1 MQSVGIRPAKLV
13 AWVTAS
19 AVAVL
24 FVPRLAVADIGF
36 PMLAAMWPVAWLTL
50 PPAIVIEA
58 VVARRVL
65 GFSWGRA
72 FRLSTIANLLST
84 ALGVPLTWIVLGLPL
99 WLIGAVAFTPGAD
112 SSPWAI
118 VFVVPLYA
126 FWLPPLDR
134 AHVWVI
140 PAVGILLC
148 VPFYFATTWVEFRI
162 ARFYVESSP
171 LARRW
176 SRAANAITYAL
187 MISFLALCVILA
199 LAGLV

>member
-1 MQSVGIRPAKLV
+1 M
-13 AWVTAS
+13 TAS

-24 FVPRLAVADIGF
+24 FVPRLAAADMGF

-65 GFSWGRA
+65 GFGWGRA

-84 ALGVPLTWIVLGLPL
+84 ALGVPLTWIILGLPL
-99 WLIGAVAFTPGAD
+99 WLIGAGAATLLGAD

-126 FWLPPLDR
+126 FWLPPFDW
-134 AHVWVI
+134 AHRWVI
-140 PAVGILLC
+140 PAVGIVLC
-148 VPFYFATTWVEFRI
+148 VPFYVATTWVEFRI
-162 ARFYVESSP
+162 ARFYVES
-171 LARRW
+171 ARWRGDGAAPRTP
-176 SRAANAITYAL
+176 SRTR
-187 MISFLALCVILA
+187 S
-199 LAGLV
+199 